1 MTQEPDAT
9 PPALL
14 QNVRHNRCVHEHVV
28 FLTVFT
34 DPTPYVRCE
43 HQAHIEQLGPGYHRI
58 FIRHGFMEAPDIPA
72 ILAECQ
78 NDRIVV
84 PAQHATFF
92 FSRLTFLATSKPGM
106 ALWRERL
113 FVFLA
118 RNSTRASSYFRIPSD
133 QVIEIGWIIEI

>member
-1 MTQEPDAT
+1 MRPRPRSCKTYGTIGVSMSTSCSSPSLLTQ
-9 PPALL
+9 L
-14 QNVRHNRCVHEHVV
+14 RMSVV
-28 FLTVFT
+28 STKRISNSS
-34 DPTPYVRCE
+34 D
-43 HQAHIEQLGPGYHRI
+43 PGYHRI